1 MFTDL
6 DYEGDSAC
14 NIQALHDSPYVRAY
28 RMEFAS
34 SSACNASSEPSSRT
48 EVHVLYVLIP
58 SNNNQS
64 GGGKSSKTPQVIL
77 NIVADGGENSRF
89 LIPSD

>member
-6 DYEGDSAC
+6 DYEGDSVC

-34 SSACNASSEPSSRT
+34 SSACDASSESSSRK
-48 EVHVLYVLIP
+48 EVHVLYVLVP

-64 GGGKSSKTPQVIL
+64 GGKSSQTPQVVL
-77 NIVADGGENSRF
+77 SIVADGSENSRF
-89 LIPSD
+89 LIPLD